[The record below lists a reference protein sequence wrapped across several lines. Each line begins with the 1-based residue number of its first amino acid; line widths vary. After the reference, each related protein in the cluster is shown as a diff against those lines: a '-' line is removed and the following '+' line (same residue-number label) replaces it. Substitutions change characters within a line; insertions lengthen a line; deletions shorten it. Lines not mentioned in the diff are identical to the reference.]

1 VLATALFGALLGT
14 LLAAPPPE
22 TFPKGQV
29 VEKVAVE
36 KVPGQSYALYLPSTY
51 TSDRFWPVLYLLD
64 ARGNALVPLERFREA
79 AERYGWILV
88 SSYNSRSDTKDDPNS
103 AAFLAM
109 WNDAVTRFAIDGRRV
124 YAAGFSGG
132 GRAAVALAYA
142 LPGRIAGVIGAGAG
156 FDDPSSAV
164 KSAPFVYFGTAG
176 VRDMNYYEMRSL
188 EEKLESAK
196 VPHRIAYFEGVHE
209 WMPAELAGESV
220 AWMELQAMKT
230 GVRPKDADQIA
241 SLLAAARS
249 RAAALESA
257 GKLVDAWKAYGQAAE
272 DFRGLAD
279 VATVEEV
286 ERKADELGRKT
297 EVRTAVKDAQR
308 RDARDEATLR
318 TVNTKLRKAMSQED
332 LPQPVLL
339 AADLGIPGLR
349 KTAASAES
357 AEERLSAERIL
368 ANLRAQT
375 GFYLPEEM
383 LDRKD
388 PTRARLLLLV
398 RAEIDPDN
406 PLVYYNVAA
415 YSARAGNATR
425 ALADLDVAVA
435 RGFRHFELIDEDTDF
450 DPIRQDEAFRRWLA
464 AHRSRSLP

>member
-1 VLATALFGALLGT
+1 MLAAALLGALLA
-14 LLAAPPPE
+14 AAPPA
-22 TFPKGQV
+22 TFPKGEV
-29 VEKVAVE
+29 VERVAVAGA
-36 KVPGQSYALYLPSTY
+36 PDQGYALYLPSTY
-51 TSDRFWPVLYLLD
+51 TSDRFWPVLYMLD

-79 AERYGWILV
+79 AERFGWILV

-103 AAFLAM
+103 PAFLAM
-109 WNDAVTRFAIDGRRV
+109 WNDVVTRFAIDGRRV
-124 YAAGFSGG
+124 YATGFSGG

-156 FDDPSSAV
+156 FPDSPAPV
-164 KSAPFVYFGTAG
+164 KAAPFAYFGTVG

-188 EEKLESAK
+188 EEKLEAAK

-230 GVRPKDADQIA
+230 GVQPKDAERIA
-241 SLLAAARS
+241 SLQAGARG
-249 RAAALESA
+249 RAAALESS
-257 GKLVDAWKAYGQAAE
+257 GKLVDAWRAYGQAAE

-279 VATVEEV
+279 VARVEED
-286 ERKADELGRKT
+286 ERRAEELGRRP
-297 EVRTAVKDAQR
+297 EVRTAVKEARR

-318 TVNTKLRKAMSQED
+318 TVNTKLRKALSQED

-349 KTAASAES
+349 KAAASAES
-357 AEERLSAERIL
+357 PEERLSAERIL

-406 PLVYYNVAA
+406 PIVYYNVAA
-415 YSARAGNATR
+415 CAARAGDAAR
-425 ALADLDVAVA
+425 ALKDLETAVS
-435 RGFRHFELIDEDTDF
+435 RGFRRFELIDEDTDF
-450 DPIRQDEAFRRWLA
+450 DPVRQDEAFRRWLA
-464 AHRSRSLP
+464 AHRS